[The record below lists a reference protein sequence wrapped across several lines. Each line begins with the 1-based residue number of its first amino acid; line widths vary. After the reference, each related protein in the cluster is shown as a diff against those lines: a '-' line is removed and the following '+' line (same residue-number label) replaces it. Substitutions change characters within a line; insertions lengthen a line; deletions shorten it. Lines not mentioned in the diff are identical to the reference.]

1 MSNSLDLPADLPVPH
16 DDGACRHLD
25 GMPLPQLSLRST
37 TAEFVNLAELHG
49 RTIVFCYPR
58 TGEPNQPVPEGWDA
72 IPGARGCTPQ
82 CRAFRDRHRDLIA
95 AGTSNIYGL
104 STQNTD
110 YQREAVERLSLPYP
124 LLSDQELKLAHALD
138 LPTFQFNS
146 ITLIKRLTMIVD
158 NGRITRALYPVFPP
172 DQSAEQTLDW
182 LRANPP
188 KL

>member
-1 MSNSLDLPADLPVPH
+1 
-16 DDGACRHLD
+16 
-25 GMPLPQLSLRST
+25 
-37 TAEFVNLAELHG
+37 
-49 RTIVFCYPR
+49 
-58 TGEPNQPVPEGWDA
+58 
-72 IPGARGCTPQ
+72 
-82 CRAFRDRHRDLIA
+82 
-95 AGTSNIYGL
+95 L